1 MKRFK
6 YKKVF
11 EDLEFNK
18 IKAPSLFI
26 YKPLIDSF
34 ISIVLRVLGV
44 FIYGYIICF
53 YFLNDFTLTLRSENE
68 GFFLFEKIYLLN
80 LLFVLLNLHIYLGF
94 KHSYL
99 KNYYLI
105 KTTINTPFMNEKYL
119 KRGNANAYLVFYRY
133 RNNLK
138 VNEEETAAVAAN
150 IRDKRVFFKIF
161 MFRDIG
167 FYYQIFALLELIL
180 SKFIEYFFFI
190 FFYIVIFYHLIL
202 THNNLFELYL

>member
-1 MKRFK
+1 MK

-11 EDLEFNK
+11 EKLEFNR

-44 FIYGYIICF
+44 FIYVYIIGF
-53 YFLNDFTLTLRSENE
+53 YFLNDFDLTLRSENH
-68 GFFLFEKIYLLN
+68 GFYFFEKICLLS
-80 LLFVLLNLHIYLGF
+80 LLLVLLNLHIYLGF

-99 KNYYLI
+99 KNYNLI
-105 KTTINTPFMNEKYL
+105 KTTVNTPFMCEKYL
-119 KRGNANAYLVFYRY
+119 KRGNANAYLVFYRFKF
-133 RNNLK
+133 NLK
-138 VNEEETAAVAAN
+138 MNEEETRNVAAN
-150 IRDKRVFFKIF
+150 LRDRKVFLKIF

-167 FYYQIFALLELIL
+167 FFFQVVAWLELIL

-190 FFYIVIFYHLIL
+190 FFYVIIFYHLIFA
-202 THNNLFELYL
+202 NGSLFELYL